1 MNMML
6 SAKKGVIKNGKV
18 IASRTEEE
26 IFQALGMD
34 FVEPE
39 KREV

>member
-6 SAKKGVIKNGKV
+6 SAKEGVIKKGKV
-18 IASRTEEE
+18 IASTTEEE
-26 IFQALGMD
+26 IFKALGMD